1 MTKDINQITLVGN
14 LTRNPEFSESNGRIS
29 AKIYVATGKFVSNN
43 DTTMSREDVNFDDSN
58 DSNDPDSGTSKET
71 VFHEVRIYVDHIVS
85 ICKRLKA
92 GDRVVISGE
101 LRTSRNSNGYVI
113 LLAPQARFYKVE

>member
-1 MTKDINQITLVGN
+1 MTKDVNQITLVGN

-29 AKIYVATGKFVSNN
+29 AKIYVATGKFVSND
-43 DTTMSREDVNFDDSN
+43 DTTMSRKDVNFDDSN
-58 DSNDPDSGTSKET
+58 DYDSGTSKET
-71 VFHEVRIYVDHIVS
+71 VYHEVRIYVDHIVS

-92 GDRVVISGE
+92 GDRVVIGGE